1 MILFCHARDCCNP
14 IGPTVWIKEGI
25 RIFNH
30 KNGEH
35 ITPTLLSKSCSPS
48 IEWAELSLKIEDPF
62 PLVDPVAAA
71 VTSALLLPIPG
82 SVTGIQ
88 REVSKTGWMISKT
101 SDITAK
107 ISAKINK
114 RWVRFIK

>member
-1 MILFCHARDCCNP
+1 M
-14 IGPTVWIKEGI
+14 
-25 RIFNH
+25 
-30 KNGEH
+30 NGEH

-62 PLVDPVAAA
+62 PLLDPVAAA
-71 VTSALLLPIPG
+71 ATSALLLPIPG
-82 SVTGIQ
+82 SVTGIE
-88 REVSKTGWMISKT
+88 REVSKMGWMISKT

-114 RWVRFIK
+114 RWVSFIR